1 MGFFDSFKSGAK
13 DVFKGYDKV
22 KLKDKIT
29 YDELYEI
36 MKDETYSVGKPEIT
50 GSGFMRCIQFP
61 AADKYKSDIAITSK
75 TITISKIYSGAGGL
89 AKEII
94 GDAFTNGMYDI
105 VNEENIDL
113 NRATREVGEK
123 LKVLLEKRGL
133 A

>member
-1 MGFFDSFKSGAK
+1 M
-13 DVFKGYDKV
+13 
-22 KLKDKIT
+22 
-29 YDELYEI
+29 
-36 MKDETYSVGKPEIT
+36 YSI
-50 GSGFMRCIQFP
+50 P
-61 AADKYKSDIAITSK
+61 AVDKYKIQIAITSK

>member
-22 KLKDKIT
+22 KLNDKIT

-50 GSGFMRCIQFP
+50 GSGLMRCIQFP
-61 AADKYKSDIAITSK
+61 AVD
-75 TITISKIYSGAGGL
+75 
-89 AKEII
+89 KEII

>member
-1 MGFFDSFKSGAK
+1 MFERTEERIFSFNCG
-13 DVFKGYDKV
+13 
-22 KLKDKIT
+22 
-29 YDELYEI
+29 
-36 MKDETYSVGKPEIT
+36 
-50 GSGFMRCIQFP
+50 
-61 AADKYKSDIAITSK
+61 TSYRWV

-105 VNEENIDL
+105 VNGENIDL

-123 LKVLLEKRGL
+123 LKVLLEKKGL